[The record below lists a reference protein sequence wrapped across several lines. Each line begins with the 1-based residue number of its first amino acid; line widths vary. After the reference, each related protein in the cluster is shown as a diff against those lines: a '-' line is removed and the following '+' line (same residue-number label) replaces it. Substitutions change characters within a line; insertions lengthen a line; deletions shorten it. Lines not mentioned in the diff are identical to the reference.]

1 MQKTTIITVIFIGTV
16 TYKKKKTIGTVATI
30 II

>member
-16 TYKKKKTIGTVATI
+16 TYKKKTIGTVAAI